1 MEQLIS
7 WATVSIM
14 ICCDENMGIKE
25 YLPLYYQIKEYK
37 GEAFCKSIVVKTNKK
52 PEIIWREESNTVI
65 FCVRELSSEVYN
77 AVNVLLNVLIKR
89 TLQERGMYI
98 LHASSVIIDD
108 RIVLLFGNSGSGK
121 TATAMGLAC
130 SEHTKFLSNG
140 STIVSYAGN
149 TVKVCGTY
157 KSGIKIRKSTL
168 KQYDKDLCGRIFGQQ
183 YEEVNFDC
191 KQVLSPTQFGFRDGR
206 GQDVEQY
213 DKIEFYFI
221 QLDSV
226 STDLKHRADFDYK
239 LSMQLFE
246 DLNREMNC
254 SEVYISIN
262 NQPIYVPSFDNKQ
275 LCLNRIHFINYFM
288 NHYFSGVLMGGL
300 EELKTKIG
308 GRIYEY

>member
-1 MEQLIS
+1 MEQLVS
-7 WATVSIM
+7 WETVNIK
-14 ICCDENMGIKE
+14 ICCDKNMDIKE
-25 YLPLYYQIKEYK
+25 YLPLYYEIKEYK
-37 GEAFCKSIVVKTNKK
+37 GETFCKSIVVKTNKK
-52 PEIIWREESNTVI
+52 PEIIWREEINTVI

-89 TLQERGMYI
+89 TLQERGIYI

-108 RIVLLFGNSGSGK
+108 RIVLLFGSSGSGK
-121 TATAMGLAC
+121 TAAAMGLAC
-130 SEHTKFLSNG
+130 SEHVSFLSNG
-140 STIVSYAGN
+140 STIVSYDGN

-168 KQYDKDLCGRIFGQQ
+168 KQYDEDLCSRIFGQQ
-183 YEEVNFDC
+183 DEEVNFDC
-191 KQVLSPTQFGFRDGR
+191 KQVLSPAQFGFRDGR

-213 DKIEFYFI
+213 DKIEFYII
-221 QLDSV
+221 QLDSLN
-226 STDLKHRADFDYK
+226 TDLKHRTDFDYK

-246 DLNREMNC
+246 DLNREMNG

-300 EELKTKIG
+300 EELKTKILMG
-308 GRIYEY
+308 